1 MGKTVTLNL
10 RVSPDAKQGAEAVL
24 KQLGL
29 PMSTAIDLYLR
40 QISLTNSIPFSISLP
55 KAPSSVN
62 ADFMSVERLE
72 KEILL
77 GCEEADKGETLD
89 AKEVFSEFREKHS

>member
-24 KQLGL
+24 KQLGI

-62 ADFMSVERLE
+62 ADLSVERLE

>member
-24 KQLGL
+24 KQLGI

-55 KAPSSVN
+55 TKGKRLMQKKFFQNLGRNIHERISSEN
-62 ADFMSVERLE
+62 YPKSKR
-72 KEILL
+72 
-77 GCEEADKGETLD
+77 
-89 AKEVFSEFREKHS
+89 

>member
-1 MGKTVTLNL
+1 MSKTVTLNL
-10 RVSPDAKQGAEAVL
+10 RVSPDAKQGAEIVL
-24 KQLGL
+24 KQLGI
-29 PMSTAIDLYLR
+29 PMSTAIDIYLR
-40 QISLTNSIPFSISLP
+40 QISLTNSIPFPISLP

-62 ADFMSVERLE
+62 VDLMSAEQLK

-77 GCEEADKGETLD
+77 GCEEADKGEILD